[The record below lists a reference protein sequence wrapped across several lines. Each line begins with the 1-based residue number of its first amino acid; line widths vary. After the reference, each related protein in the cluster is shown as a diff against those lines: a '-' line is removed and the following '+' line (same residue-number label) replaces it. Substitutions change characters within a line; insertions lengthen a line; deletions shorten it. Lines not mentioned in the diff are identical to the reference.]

1 METPE
6 EKEPESPP
14 LALDPMSLI
23 AALLSATGVL
33 RVRKRPRRKRP

>member
-6 EKEPESPP
+6 EEPENPP
-14 LALDPMSLI
+14 QTFDPMSLL